1 MAGRLENG
9 KWTTAFFDTKSGALL
24 HSLDAGSSWS
34 RIEGTGDKSLF
45 AVDFDGPRRGV
56 AVGLEG
62 DILLTTDGGASW
74 KKSSSSTGQALYAV
88 RLRGAEA
95 WAVGDAGTVLRSSD
109 GGASWAPL
117 AVADDV
123 KLSWLHGV
131 SFAGGRLTVVG
142 AGGLVLSRD
151 AGGEAHS

>member
-1 MAGRLENG
+1 
-9 KWTTAFFDTKSGALL
+9 
-24 HSLDAGSSWS
+24 
-34 RIEGTGDKSLF
+34 
-45 AVDFDGPRRGV
+45 V

-74 KKSSSSTGQALYAV
+74 KKASSPAGQALYAV
-88 RLRGAEA
+88 RLHGTEA

-109 GGASWAPL
+109 GGASWTAL
-117 AVADDV
+117 AVSQDV

-131 SFAGGRLTVVG
+131 SFAGGRAAVVG
-142 AGGLVLSRD
+142 AGGLVLSLE